1 MQKVVLITG
10 ANSGVGYSVADRLLE
25 IEPTLTICLACRNVM
40 RAEVARRELLAKHG
54 QSTIDIQSVDT
65 SELKSVYKAAE
76 EIKQR
81 YECLDYL
88 YLNAGIMPVST
99 FNWKVFIKGLFSV
112 SRVIEMLTT
121 GEGLLYLKDHSTEDG
136 LKAIFTTNIFGH
148 FVLVQALEDLLVK
161 SKTHIIWTSSSNA
174 RRSNFNIDDVQHE
187 KGSEPYSSSK
197 YAIDLLSLA
206 INEKLND
213 KGVYSHIT
221 CPGLSMTNITNSI
234 LPKWLWRAITPV
246 MCSMRLFVP
255 RITLSPYNSAEA
267 LVWLFQQDPATVS
280 QDRKYISHCNVL
292 GKRYTHSETIDYD
305 PDDANELYEKL
316 AGLERIFRSRYTG
329 HGDAC

>member
-10 ANSGVGYSVADRLLE
+10 ANSGVGFSVADRLLE
-25 IEPTLTICLACRNVM
+25 IEPSLTICLACRNLA
-40 RAEVARRELLAKHG
+40 RAQVARSELLAKHG
-54 QSTIDIQSVDT
+54 SKCTIDVQSVDT
-65 SELKSVYKAAE
+65 SDLKSVYKAAE

-81 YECLDYL
+81 YKCLNYL

-99 FNWKVFIKGLFSV
+99 INWKGFLKGLFSV
-112 SRVIEMLTT
+112 RRVIEMFST
-121 GEGLLYLKDHSTEDG
+121 GEGLLSVKDHSTDDG

-148 FVLVQALEDLLVK
+148 FVLVLALKDLLVN

-174 RRSNFNIDDVQHE
+174 RRSHFNINDVQHE
-187 KGSEPYSSSK
+187 QGSEPYSSSK

-206 INEKLND
+206 INYEWNSH
-213 KGVYSHIT
+213 GVYSHIT
-221 CPGLSMTNITNSI
+221 CPGLSITNITNSI

-267 LVWLFQQDPATVS
+267 LVWLFQQDPAAVA

-292 GKRYTHSETIDYD
+292 GKRYTHAEIIDFD
-305 PDDANELYEKL
+305 VDEANELYEKL
-316 AGLERIFRSRYTG
+316 AGLEQVFRNRFKS
-329 HGDAC
+329 